1 MNGWIF
7 CKWLLSQGREIAES
21 ARQHVEPEDEL
32 EIGKL
37 VHEFEKEPDMMR
49 FFGGGEPIEKKKGK
63 VLDEDVQ
70 IGRYVFL

>member
-1 MNGWIF
+1 MIKHYI
-7 CKWLLSQGREIAES
+7 KWPLSKGREIAES
-21 ARQHVEPEDEL
+21 ARQQVEPEDEL

-37 VHEFEKEPDMMR
+37 VHEFEEEPVQNL
-49 FFGGGEPIEKKKGK
+49 FIGAQEPIEKKKGK